1 MIRRIPRPARLL
13 LRSAHFALACGA
25 RLAWPTRGRLAEL
38 ALAWGAMVLAGCGN
52 SAHYPVNAPLGQ
64 HDAKEG
70 YRLHRVA
77 DDPTN
82 PHDVLVVLSFSGG
95 GMRAAALAY
104 GTLEALRDTSVPIG
118 GTRRRLLDEVDVINA
133 VSGGSIVAAYY
144 ATYHDAIF
152 RDFVDSFLRRD
163 VERDLQLRL
172 ATNAT
177 RLASAHFGRTDLLAE
192 YLDERL
198 FHGETFDDLA
208 HGAFRPYVVINASDL
223 STGARFPFTQAQ
235 FDLLCSDLGHV
246 PVARAVAASAALPP
260 FFTAITLHNYAGSCN
275 ALPPPGL
282 AKVAGEAADTHG
294 EHARVRETRSY
305 RDVARRPYIH
315 LVDGGLIDNLG
326 VRASIDFAVEN
337 GGFPELIEAL
347 GYRDLTHAVF
357 ISVNAQRAPDLS
369 IDQSAEVPSFRRVM
383 RAFELPIN
391 AQSLH
396 VSEELH
402 ASFDRWREEIARRRA
417 SAASDRV
424 GHEPHFYFIDVSLQA
439 IPDEQERDYFKQI
452 PTTLTLDAAS
462 VDRLRAVARKL
473 LLSSPDFK
481 QFMTDLGG

>member
-1 MIRRIPRPARLL
+1 MTLRIPPRARLL
-13 LRSAHFALACGA
+13 RRVAHGALALGA
-25 RLAWPTRGRLAEL
+25 
-38 ALAWGAMVLAGCGN
+38 ALLGGCG

-64 HDAKEG
+64 QDAKEG
-70 YRLHRVA
+70 YRLQRVA

-95 GMRAAALAY
+95 GMRAAAMAY
-104 GTLEALRDTSVPIG
+104 GTLEALRDVMVPIG
-118 GTRRRLLDEVDVINA
+118 GTRRRLLDEVDIINA

-144 ATYHDAIF
+144 AAYHDDIF
-152 RDFVDSFLRRD
+152 RDFRDRFLRRD
-163 VERDLQLRL
+163 VERDLQLKL

-177 RLASAHFGRTDLLAE
+177 RLASSHFGRTDLLAE
-192 YLDERL
+192 YLDDRL
-198 FHGETFDDLA
+198 FQGKTFADLA
-208 HGAFRPYVVINASDL
+208 HGAFRPFVVINASDL

-260 FFTAITLHNYAGSCN
+260 YFTAITLHNYAGSCT

-282 AKVAGEAADTHG
+282 AAAARATADKQG

-337 GGFPELIEAL
+337 GGFADLIDAL

-369 IDQSAEVPSFRRVM
+369 IDQSDEVPSFRRVM
-383 RAFELPIN
+383 RAFELPVN

-396 VSEELH
+396 VSQELH
-402 ASFDRWREEIARRRA
+402 ASFDRWRDEIARRR
-417 SAASDRV
+417 SPTGDQVERK
-424 GHEPHFYFIDVSLQA
+424 PKFYFIDVSLQA

-452 PTTLTLDAAS
+452 PTSLTLDAPT

-473 LLSSPDFK
+473 LLGSPDFK
-481 QFMTDLGG
+481 QLLADLGE

>member
-1 MIRRIPRPARLL
+1 MRFTIPRRVRW
-13 LRSAHFALACGA
+13 LRRSTH
-25 RLAWPTRGRLAEL
+25 L
-38 ALAWGAMVLAGCGN
+38 ALVCGVTLLAGCDNG
-52 SAHYPVNAPLGQ
+52 AHYPVNQPLGQ
-64 HDAKEG
+64 PNAKEE

-82 PHDVLVVLSFSGG
+82 PHDVLVVLNLSGG

-104 GTLEALRDTSVPIG
+104 GTLEALRDTTVPIG

-144 ATYHDAIF
+144 AAYHDGIF
-152 RDFVDSFLRRD
+152 RDFRERFLRRD
-163 VERDLQLRL
+163 VERELQLRL
-172 ATNAT
+172 ATNAG

-192 YLDERL
+192 YLDDRL
-198 FHGETFDDLA
+198 FQGKTFDDLA
-208 HGAFRPYVVINASDL
+208 HGDFRPFVVINASDL

-235 FDLLCSDLGHV
+235 FDLLCSNLGNV

-260 FFTAITLHNYAGSCN
+260 FFTAITLHNYAGSCS

-282 AKVAGEAADTHG
+282 AGAAQEPVDKRGEQ
-294 EHARVRETRSY
+294 ARVRETRSY

-326 VRASIDFAVEN
+326 VRASIDFAVEH

-347 GYRDLTHAVF
+347 GYRDLTHALF
-357 ISVNAQRAPDLS
+357 ISVNAQRATDLS
-369 IDQSAEVPSFRRVM
+369 IDQSGKVPSFRRVM

-396 VSEELH
+396 VSKELH
-402 ASFDRWREEIARRRA
+402 ASFDHWREEIARRRA
-417 SAASDRV
+417 SA
-424 GHEPHFYFIDVSLQA
+424 GGN
-439 IPDEQERDYFKQI
+439 
-452 PTTLTLDAAS
+452 
-462 VDRLRAVARKL
+462 RA
-473 LLSSPDFK
+473 DH
-481 QFMTDLGG
+481 

>member
-1 MIRRIPRPARLL
+1 MRFTIPRRVRW
-13 LRSAHFALACGA
+13 LRRSTH
-25 RLAWPTRGRLAEL
+25 L
-38 ALAWGAMVLAGCGN
+38 ALVCGVTLLAGCDNG
-52 SAHYPVNAPLGQ
+52 AHYPVNQPLGQ
-64 HDAKEG
+64 PNAKEE

-144 ATYHDAIF
+144 AAHHDDIF
-152 RDFVDSFLRRD
+152 RDFVDRFLRRD

-172 ATNAT
+172 ATNAR

-198 FHGETFDDLA
+198 FHGQKFDDLA
-208 HGAFRPYVVINASDL
+208 HGAFRPFVVINASDL
-223 STGARFPFTQAQ
+223 STGGRFPFTQAQ

-260 FFTAITLHNYAGSCN
+260 YFTAITLYNYAGSCD

-282 AKVAGEAADTHG
+282 ATAAREPADTHG

-337 GGFPELIEAL
+337 GGFPELMEAL
-347 GYRDLTHAVF
+347 GYSNLTHAVF

-369 IDQSAEVPSFRRVM
+369 IDQSDEVPSFRRVM
-383 RAFELPIN
+383 RAFELPVN
-391 AQSLH
+391 AQSLRM
-396 VSEELH
+396 SEQLR
-402 ASFDRWREEIARRRA
+402 ASFEQWRDEIGRQRPLAADGRIDRGPR
-417 SAASDRV
+417 
-424 GHEPHFYFIDVSLQA
+424 FYFIDISLQA
-439 IPDEQERDYFKQI
+439 IPDESERDYFKQI
-452 PTTLTLDAAS
+452 PTSLHLDEAA
-462 VDRLRAVARKL
+462 VNRLRAVAHKL
-473 LLSSPDFK
+473 LLDSPDFK
-481 QFMTDLGG
+481 QLITDLGS

>member
-1 MIRRIPRPARLL
+1 MQNSGRFSSGEVAMTLRIPPRARLL
-13 LRSAHFALACGA
+13 RPS
-25 RLAWPTRGRLAEL
+25 PYL
-38 ALAWGAMVLAGCGN
+38 ALTLGAVLLAGCGN
-52 SAHYPVNAPLGQ
+52 AHYPVNEPLGQ
-64 HDAKEG
+64 QDAKEG
-70 YRLHRVA
+70 YRLQRVA
-77 DDPTN
+77 EDPAN

-104 GTLEALRDTSVPIG
+104 GTLEALRDTTVPIG

-144 ATYHDAIF
+144 AAYHDGIF
-152 RDFVDSFLRRD
+152 RDFRERFLRRD
-163 VERDLQLRL
+163 VERELQLRL
-172 ATNAT
+172 ATNAG

-192 YLDERL
+192 YLDDRL
-198 FHGETFDDLA
+198 FQGKTFDDLA
-208 HGAFRPYVVINASDL
+208 HGDFRPFVVINASDL

-260 FFTAITLHNYAGSCN
+260 YFTAITLHNYAGSCN

-282 AKVAGEAADTHG
+282 AAAAGEPTRHG

-337 GGFPELIEAL
+337 GGFPELVEAL
-347 GYRDLTHAVF
+347 GYGDLTHAVF

-369 IDQSAEVPSFRRVM
+369 IDQSGEVPSFRRVM

-391 AQSLH
+391 AQSLN
-396 VSEELH
+396 VSEQLH
-402 ASFDRWREEIARRRA
+402 ASFERWREEIAQRRT
-417 SAASDRV
+417 SAASERVDRK
-424 GHEPHFYFIDVSLQA
+424 PRFYFIDVSLQA
-439 IPDEQERDYFKQI
+439 IPDESERDYFKQI
-452 PTTLTLDAAS
+452 PTSLSLDEAT

-473 LLSSPDFK
+473 LLDSTDFK
-481 QFMTDLGG
+481 QLMTDLGG